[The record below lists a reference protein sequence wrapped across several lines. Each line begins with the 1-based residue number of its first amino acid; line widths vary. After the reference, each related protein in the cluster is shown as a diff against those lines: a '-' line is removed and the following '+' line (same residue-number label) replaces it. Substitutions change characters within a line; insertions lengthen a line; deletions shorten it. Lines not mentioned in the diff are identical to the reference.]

1 MEKKK
6 RKKVSM
12 AEVLWK
18 DKRIQGIT
26 LVYRILVISLQ
37 LIQCYKQMAKK
48 MNAEVSSSASRH
60 IAEGRESE
68 CSGLGEGSSALPAE
82 KGRARPSE

>member
-1 MEKKK
+1 
-6 RKKVSM
+6 M